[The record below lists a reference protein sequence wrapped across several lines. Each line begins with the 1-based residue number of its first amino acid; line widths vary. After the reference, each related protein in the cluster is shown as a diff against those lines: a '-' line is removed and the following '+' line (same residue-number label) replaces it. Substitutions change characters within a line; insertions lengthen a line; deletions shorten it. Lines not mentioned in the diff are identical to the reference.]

1 MEASPC
7 VIIIPDYRK
16 SFEAPYPAAL
26 SLYAR
31 DRNEVKI
38 AFQMPLYPMIDD
50 RMNLDSAIDNIAP
63 VWDSKSNY
71 IAWKLYLGDLFETNE
86 IPKYAAPARA
96 DSYKNM
102 PTTITFVGDLEPFR
116 DETIHY
122 VQRLIEDHVKVYF
135 NLYEGA
141 YHAFEHISP
150 NAKISKNAVKFMQD
164 AFKREIEKT

>member
-1 MEASPC
+1 MLLALQNHLC
-7 VIIIPDYRK
+7 FGYGRLWKQVRVIIIPDYRK

-86 IPKYAAPARA
+86 IPIYAAPARA

-122 VQRLIEDHVKVYF
+122 VQRLTKIAEK
-135 NLYEGA
+135 
-141 YHAFEHISP
+141 SP
-150 NAKISKNAVKFMQD
+150 ASKPPCSRSESAGGG
-164 AFKREIEKT
+164 